1 MGRKEMSMNHLT
13 DCEQQV
19 MKCIWRADRDLTMME
34 IVERVNKAFNKTW
47 KPQTISTFLS
57 RLVKKDF
64 LNMYRQG
71 RLFYYQSLIP
81 ENTYSQYVMNEN
93 VEFWFDGDASKF
105 VEAIREERGLSKEE
119 IASIKKILEK

>member
-1 MGRKEMSMNHLT
+1 MNHLT

-34 IVERVNKAFNKTW
+34 IVDRVNKAFNKTW

-81 ENTYSQYVMNEN
+81 ENSYSQHVMNQN

-105 VEAIREERGLSKEE
+105 VEAIINERGLSKEE
-119 IASIKKILEK
+119 ISSIKELLKK

>member
-1 MGRKEMSMNHLT
+1 MNHLT

-19 MKCIWRADRDLTMME
+19 MKTIWRADRDLTMME
-34 IVERVNKAFNKTW
+34 IVEKVNAAFHKTW

-71 RLFYYQSLIP
+71 RVFYYHSIIP
-81 ENTYSQYVMNEN
+81 EKSYSQHVMNEN
-93 VEFWFDGDASKF
+93 VAFWFDGDASRF
-105 VEAIREERGLSKEE
+105 VEAIREERGLSEAE
-119 IASIKKILEK
+119 VNGIRKIIG